1 MKIIKPITG
10 MMKIIT
16 KLVYKRLFWGL
27 LLTNVLVVVWYKA
40 QHNEFG
46 QMGAIPLPPSLRDVY
61 LVNQRTRES
70 VKNWIE
76 DKDYASPP
84 SLFNYG
90 LPTHFRN
97 MINLNVGNS
106 PIGHDLVSW
115 LGEHLIHNGARH
127 VPRRL
132 NYLEI
137 GVSVGKCLMTQLE
150 HFGRRAIVVA
160 FDVEEINPSFAAML
174 QPGNPL
180 VLGTW
185 TEERLRPG
193 AVTLRRIAGSP
204 HVDTIKAFTSPSGGE
219 LRYLASDEFNLEGW
233 LRLRALAGQ
242 SPFELI
248 YSDAFHT
255 YDALLFE
262 AEQLL
267 QLGLI
272 NFNNFA
278 IVWDDCAGDML
289 TDAACPIL
297 QMLRKAGANAPKI
310 SFALYH
316 IGGWLGVNEV
326 EHGTC
331 IATTLNLKDLHVQ
344 DADFSLL
351 KNFAPC
357 E

>member
-1 MKIIKPITG
+1 M
-10 MMKIIT
+10 
-16 KLVYKRLFWGL
+16 
-27 LLTNVLVVVWYKA
+27 VVWYKA

-46 QMGAIPLPPSLRDVY
+46 QMGAQASKTLKSKAIPLPPSLREVY

-90 LPTHFRN
+90 LPTHVRH
-97 MINLNVGNS
+97 MINVNVGNS

-127 VPRRL
+127 VPRHQPRRL

-137 GVSVGKCLMTQLE
+137 GVSVGKSLMTQLE
-150 HFGRRAIVVA
+150 HFGPRAIVVA
-160 FDVEEINPSFAAML
+160 FDVEEINPTFAAML

-180 VLGTW
+180 VLDTW

-193 AVTLRRIAGSP
+193 TVTLRRIAGSP

-219 LRYLASDEFNLEGW
+219 LHYLASDEFNLEGW

-255 YDALLFE
+255 GDALLFE
-262 AEQLL
+262 AKQLL

-278 IVWDDCAGDML
+278 IVWDDCVGDML

-297 QMLRKAGANAPKI
+297 QILRKAGVHAPKI
-310 SFALYH
+310 SFAVYN
-316 IGGWLGVNEV
+316 IGGWLGVNEA

-331 IATTLNLKDLHVQ
+331 IATTLNLTDLHVQ